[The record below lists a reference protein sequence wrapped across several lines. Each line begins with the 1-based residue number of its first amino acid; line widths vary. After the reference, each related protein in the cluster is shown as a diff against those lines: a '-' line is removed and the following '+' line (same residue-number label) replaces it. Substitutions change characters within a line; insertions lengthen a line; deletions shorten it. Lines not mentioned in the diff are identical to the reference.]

1 MYTLVKTI
9 SPKISF
15 AFCIS
20 VYYIVKIINSHRSK
34 VCCAPTAVLC
44 VCVYL
49 QITLRCDICGNGII
63 RGHSNYSRCALCWKV
78 LWLGYSGR
86 RGRRTFKPT
95 PHQLTPCSW
104 LLCKLRRRSHTFVHK
119 AADNTRTRGAQDK
132 QTHTHALLAVGGL
145 ATLVG
150 CMEGGF
156 FHPSPAIIIQVLWKE
171 FLCIHGFPG
180 KQFVVHVIRKVGCLT
195 LWNFLV
201 GTSCYPGGKQG
212 KVFEKRIK
220 EKPTI
225 KIGLAEI
232 SIFER
237 TSDYAV
243 QICCLN

>member
-1 MYTLVKTI
+1 VYTLVKTI

-119 AADNTRTRGAQDK
+119 AADNTRTRCTG
-132 QTHTHALLAVGGL
+132 QTDTYTRAARRGRAGNFSGVHGGRLFSPFTCDYHT
-145 ATLVG
+145 
-150 CMEGGF
+150 
-156 FHPSPAIIIQVLWKE
+156 SPL
-171 FLCIHGFPG
+171 
-180 KQFVVHVIRKVGCLT
+180 
-195 LWNFLV
+195 
-201 GTSCYPGGKQG
+201 
-212 KVFEKRIK
+212 KRILMYSRLSWK
-220 EKPTI
+220 T
-225 KIGLAEI
+225 
-232 SIFER
+232 
-237 TSDYAV
+237 V
-243 QICCLN
+243 CCSCHKKSGVLNFVEFSCGDFLLPRRKTRKSVWKKD